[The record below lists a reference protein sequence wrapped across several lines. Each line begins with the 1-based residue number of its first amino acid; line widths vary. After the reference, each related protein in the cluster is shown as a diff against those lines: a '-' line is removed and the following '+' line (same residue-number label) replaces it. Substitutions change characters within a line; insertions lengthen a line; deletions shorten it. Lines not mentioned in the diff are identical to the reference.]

1 MLDKKQIWVIFLFQF
16 KMGHKA
22 AETARN
28 INNTFG
34 LVTANKGNSNPLQY
48 SCLENALDGRAW

>member
-1 MLDKKQIWVIFLFQF
+1 MLDKKQIWVIFRFQF

-34 LVTANKGNSNPLQY
+34 LVTANKGNGNPLQY